1 MNPFQLSR
9 NTTLLSDAVTE
20 KAVELACERLRRD
33 MEKTLTDIVKNRN
46 RIILCKKQGGC
57 GMIYLSVPDGAVF
70 FMPKRSET
78 GTI

>member
-33 MEKTLTDIVKNRN
+33 MEKTLTDIV
-46 RIILCKKQGGC
+46 RI
-57 GMIYLSVPDGAVF
+57 
-70 FMPKRSET
+70 ET
-78 GTI
+78 GSFCAKKI